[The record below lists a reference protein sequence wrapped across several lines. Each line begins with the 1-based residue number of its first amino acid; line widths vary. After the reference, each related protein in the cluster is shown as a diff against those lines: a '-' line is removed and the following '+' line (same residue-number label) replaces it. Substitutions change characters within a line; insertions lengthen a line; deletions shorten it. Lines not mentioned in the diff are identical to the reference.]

1 MSRQHLEAA
10 RILYRHGSRKDSCAV
25 LAKLWETRQDTS
37 EFEVFLALAEITSS
51 RDLQASAQLL
61 RTVIAG
67 EDGYH
72 EFWERRSLAERATLY
87 DWYGQIA
94 YRMCDMD
101 DAYES
106 LSRAASLGRDTT
118 LLWRLMGQ
126 LCLER
131 DELELGLRY
140 LIRSLHLY
148 RQLSLDIL
156 TGRDHPLGGFSGEDP
171 LKWTHDVDDYMR
183 CLLQVSKMAKG
194 RRNLKSA
201 RELLME
207 MMHQF
212 PNERRLPQLRLLV
225 ERSIVN
231 ESLTAAQRPRLVA
244 SP

>member
-10 RILYRHGSRKDSCAV
+10 RILYRHGSRKDACALLV
-25 LAKLWETRQDTS
+25 KLWETRLDTS
-37 EFEVFLALAEITSS
+37 EFDVFMALAEITAFK
-51 RDLQASAQLL
+51 DMQAAAQLL

-72 EFWERRSLAERATLY
+72 EFWERRSLSECATIY

-94 YRMCDMD
+94 HGLGDMD

-106 LSRAASLGRDTT
+106 LSRAASLGRDTS
-118 LLWRLMGQ
+118 LLWRLLGQ
-126 LCLER
+126 LCLDR
-131 DELELGLRY
+131 DEMELGQRY

-148 RQLSLDIL
+148 RQLSLDVL
-156 TGRDHPLGGFSGEDP
+156 SGRDNPLGGFSGEDP
-171 LKWTHDVDDYMR
+171 LHWSHDVDDYMR
-183 CLLQVSKMAKG
+183 CLLQVARMAKG
-194 RRNLKSA
+194 RRTLKSA

-212 PNERRLPQLRLLV
+212 PNERRLPQLRLMI

-231 ESLTAAQRPRLVA
+231 ESLTAPQRPRLVA